1 MAKPDRNL
9 RWTILQGG
17 LTVVATM
24 FARRLAVK
32 LWSIGTGERPPAKF

>member
-1 MAKPDRNL
+1 MPKHL
-9 RWTILQGG
+9 RWTVLSTA

-32 LWSIGTGERPPAKF
+32 LWTIGTGETPPARF